1 MQAVTFSSAG
11 AEPQVTEVPVPDP
24 GSGQVLVKTLWA
36 AINPIDTFSATTG
49 LLVVG
54 WPFVS
59 SLSIVNHYY
68 ILCRFID
75 LYLCP

>member
-11 AEPQVTEVPVPDP
+11 AEPLVTEVPLPNP
-24 GSGQVLVKTLWA
+24 GTGQVLVKTLWA
-36 AINPIDTFSATTG
+36 AINPIDTYSATTG

-59 SLSIVNHYY
+59 PFSTVNQCYIVSSFIKLSW
-68 ILCRFID
+68 
-75 LYLCP
+75 CP